1 MLHVTHLA
9 FLAFLRLMGCTKFP
23 VAFFKQRGVNTEN
36 WLLFL
41 WRTWWFLRTWSCTVL
56 SNHSQKSDQPCK
68 GAQQFLEVTLF
79 LSPWMCRT
87 AECFYYLK
95 WYLCKIR
102 LSTWFCGTF
111 LYSEAPQIPVQT
123 PPSNPVPCTP
133 QTRAVSNLAVGQ
145 IPQWKECITKRMLGI
160 TKSLANTARAPH
172 RSAFIISNTENGS
185 VFMFVI
191 HMYSRK
197 ERSGVCICVY
207 YFHDLK

>member
-1 MLHVTHLA
+1 
-9 FLAFLRLMGCTKFP
+9 
-23 VAFFKQRGVNTEN
+23 
-36 WLLFL
+36 
-41 WRTWWFLRTWSCTVL
+41 
-56 SNHSQKSDQPCK
+56 
-68 GAQQFLEVTLF
+68 
-79 LSPWMCRT
+79 MCRT
-87 AECFYYLK
+87 AECFFT
-95 WYLCKIR
+95 
-102 LSTWFCGTF
+102 SGDTF
-111 LYSEAPQIPVQT
+111 VKSGYPHGSVGHYSEVPQIPVQT

-197 ERSGVCICVY
+197 EGSGVCICVY